1 MNISILIYG
10 DRNLKVIKVDSVDH
24 AMELIRD
31 QMIDRGTP
39 IIVNGDTYAIAS
51 QKAIDKYGVSNV
63 IIYKY

>member
-10 DRNLKVIKVDSVDH
+10 DRHLKVTRVESIDH

-31 QMIDRGTP
+31 QMICRGTP

-51 QKAIDKYGVSNV
+51 NKAIDKYGVSNV